1 MLDCHLTTHA
11 ISRFRE
17 RVRPA
22 LTWEHAERELGAVLA
37 LAEETPHAPAWLA
50 ERQRH
55 HADLYRVLG
64 DLVMP
69 LTASTVTPG
78 RWLVTTCL
86 TRGGISDLARE
97 ARNSRRQRRHPPSG
111 QKHDRTPRHARLE
124 CQLAL
129 RDTHALNASWR
140 SAHNRHKSHA

>member
-1 MLDCHLTTHA
+1 MAMLDCHLTTYA

-22 LTWEHAERELGAVLA
+22 LAWEQAEREFKTVLL
-37 LAEETPHAPAWLA
+37 LAEASLCAPSWLA
-50 ERQRH
+50 DRQRQES
-55 HADLYRVLG
+55 DLYLVLG

-69 LTASTVTPG
+69 LKASVVTPG

-97 ARNSRRQRRHPPSG
+97 ARNSRRQSR
-111 QKHDRTPRHARLE
+111 
-124 CQLAL
+124 
-129 RDTHALNASWR
+129 
-140 SAHNRHKSHA
+140 